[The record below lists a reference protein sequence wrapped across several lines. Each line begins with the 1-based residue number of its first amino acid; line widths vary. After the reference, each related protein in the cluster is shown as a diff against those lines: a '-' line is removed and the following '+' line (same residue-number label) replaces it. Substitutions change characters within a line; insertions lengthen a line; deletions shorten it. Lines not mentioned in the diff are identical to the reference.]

1 MWEPRQE
8 GDRSLVFAKGGCFT
22 VRVLDGT
29 QARHRPRITWAIE
42 SARGHLPRLPHWLW
56 PEAASDAAGI
66 KFRHVL
72 SFLSSVTCDV
82 CVRACL
88 FYGTACF
95 LNSLQVGGG
104 FIRKRGR
111 LPPGVTAA
119 GSVEQGPTL
128 RKALRRVAL
137 RQTVTSS
144 RKTVGAPRSEQR
156 RDRTDRGTGELHN
169 ELAKAGGFVWVQCG
183 KEHAASLLPASR
195 WRLRAGRAPGSVP
208 ACRRV
213 GAPVARGAGS
223 RAAGAHGS
231 GSLF

>member
-1 MWEPRQE
+1 M
-8 GDRSLVFAKGGCFT
+8 
-22 VRVLDGT
+22 RVLDGT

-42 SARGHLPRLPHWLW
+42 SARGHLPRLPRRLW

-144 RKTVGAPRSEQR
+144 RKTAGAPRSEQR
-156 RDRTDRGTGELHN
+156 RDRTDRVTGELHN
-169 ELAKAGGFVWVQCG
+169 GLGKREVSFGSSAERSTQPACCPRVAGVCELDALPARSLPAGGSG
-183 KEHAASLLPASR
+183 PP
-195 WRLRAGRAPGSVP
+195 WRGG
-208 ACRRV
+208 
-213 GAPVARGAGS
+213 RGAGS